1 MKFIPV
7 PVPFFVT
14 ACLFFASTGAAHAYI
29 DPGTGSYLIQIIAA
43 AVLASIFVIKSFW
56 KNIKEG
62 VLRMVAKPKRLE
74 DDE

>member
-1 MKFIPV
+1 MKLISV
-7 PVPFFVT
+7 PVPFFAT
-14 ACLFFASTGAAHAYI
+14 ACLFLASTDTAHAYI

-43 AVLASIFVIKSFW
+43 AVLASIFVMKRFW